1 MSSRPV
7 LASTHPPRAMAA
19 GPPRCPCGLHLLA
32 QLKKAETCATWATR
46 EGISWSRGLAYFHVC
61 HTCHNAHWRAYVRGH
76 KSNRHTRPRD
86 ADPMAG
92 ATKRKANGDLFYLT
106 ALAPEFLSAV
116 VRQQAK
122 RFRAIADTA
131 EDPRASGFQS
141 SVWPQCTNPVPRQ
154 AGFCD
159 HVVLASAPPANTVS
173 PSWMDLGAERHA
185 QLPAPRKLLWLSL
198 CSGTL
203 ERTGDQSARRPP
215 WKALAVAA
223 ATSARLAAWTCSGTM
238 FCTDRKTEAF
248 CVHPAEQSS

>member
-1 MSSRPV
+1 MIGALQHNTTNSPIRFSTMSSRPV

-92 ATKRKANGDLFYLT
+92 ATKRKATGDLFYLT

-122 RFRAIADTA
+122 RFRAIAGTA
-131 EDPRASGFQS
+131 EDPRASGFPVFCVA
-141 SVWPQCTNPVPRQ
+141 SVHKPSASTGGLLRPRRVGQ
-154 AGFCD
+154 
-159 HVVLASAPPANTVS
+159 
-173 PSWMDLGAERHA
+173 
-185 QLPAPRKLLWLSL
+185 
-198 CSGTL
+198 
-203 ERTGDQSARRPP
+203 RPP
-215 WKALAVAA
+215 SQHSL
-223 ATSARLAAWTCSGTM
+223 TFLDGLGC
-238 FCTDRKTEAF
+238 
-248 CVHPAEQSS
+248 